1 MIYVHVPFCRSFCTY
16 CDFYS
21 EVAAR
26 CRKAEDVLKQEKLF
40 EEFSQA
46 LCAEAV
52 SRAGEISDEVNT
64 LYIGGGTPS
73 VLPLSALRKILDTLA
88 LLGHGMP
95 GSSKDISGLV
105 VKGPSSSSHAGQG
118 LSWAGRPYDEFTV
131 EVNPEDIIEKGHAY
145 VEGLLELG
153 VNRISMG
160 VQSFDDSVLKFMNRR
175 HTAAEAVRAYAILE
189 ESGVRNIS
197 IDLMFGLP
205 QLSMSQ
211 WRETL
216 DKALAISSRGV
227 LPQHISSYQLSV
239 EPGSMLARLVEKGR
253 WSEASEEVC
262 QEQYAELC
270 SVLASAGYNHY
281 EVSNF
286 ARPGYEARH
295 NSAYWSHTPYVG
307 LGPGAHSFVSG
318 HSMASFDSPLC
329 PSSDSLH
336 CPSIDSPLCPS
347 SDYLHCPSIDS
358 LHCPSND
365 SLHCPSSDSHCCH
378 FERPKG
384 VEKSFRR
391 IWNLPDL
398 QTYLDAFRHGDFSS
412 VREGETLTMDQLTLE
427 HIMLGLRTSSGLP
440 ASYLRTHCTPAALS
454 RALSLGHLVP
464 VPESVASLAPAASHE
479 SLASL
484 PAGCHLR
491 IPERHFFI
499 SDAIISALV

>member
-21 EVAAR
+21 EVASR
-26 CRKAEDVLKQEKLF
+26 CRKAEDAVKQEALF
-40 EEFSQA
+40 GEYAEA
-46 LCAEAV
+46 IAAEAV
-52 SRAGEISDEVNT
+52 SRAGEISDDVNT

-73 VLPLSALRKILDTLA
+73 VLPLSALRKIVGTLA
-88 LLGHGMP
+88 SLGHGEP
-95 GSSKDISGLV
+95 F
-105 VKGPSSSSHAGQG
+105 
-118 LSWAGRPYDEFTV
+118 DEFTV
-131 EVNPEDIIEKGHAY
+131 EVNPEDIVEKGHAY

-175 HTAAEAVRAYAILE
+175 HSAAEAVRAYAILE
-189 ESGVRNIS
+189 EAGVRNIS
-197 IDLMFGLP
+197 IDLIFGLP

-216 DKALAISSRGV
+216 DKALSISSRGV

-281 EVSNF
+281 EISNF

-336 CPSIDSPLCPS
+336 CSSI
-347 SDYLHCPSIDS
+347 
-358 LHCPSND
+358 D
-365 SLHCPSSDSHCCH
+365 SLHCPSSDSLHCPSIDSHYCH

-384 VEKSFRR
+384 VEKSSHRT
-391 IWNLPDL
+391 WNRPDL

-454 RALSLGHLVP
+454 RALSCGDLVP
-464 VPESVASLAPAASHE
+464 VSHYLSDE
-479 SLASL
+479 VY
-484 PAGCHLR
+484 LR
-491 IPERHFFI
+491 IPESRFFV
-499 SDAIISALV
+499 SDSIIVNLI